1 MNKYIKPEY
10 NILVLQSNDVITTSD
25 FEINQDN
32 DNNKV
37 DYIINPGSI
46 FGF

>member
-10 NILVLQSNDVITTSD
+10 NILVLQANDVITTSG

-32 DNNKV
+32 NNNKV

>member
-10 NILVLQSNDVITTSD
+10 DISMLQAADVITASG
-25 FEINQDN
+25 FEINEDTAK
-32 DNNKV
+32 DKV
-37 DYIINPGSI
+37 NYVINPGSI

>member
-10 NILVLQSNDVITTSD
+10 NILVLQANDIITTSG
-25 FEINQDN
+25 FEISQDN
-32 DNNKV
+32 GNNKV
-37 DYIINPGSI
+37 DYIITPDSI

>member
-10 NILVLQSNDVITTSD
+10 DISMLQANDIITTSG
-25 FEINQDN
+25 FEVNEDTAK
-32 DNNKV
+32 NKV
-37 DYIINPGSI
+37 DYVINPGSI

>member
-10 NILVLQSNDVITTSD
+10 DISMLQANDVITTSG
-25 FEINQDN
+25 FEINEDN
-32 DNNKV
+32 ENDKV
-37 DYIINPGSI
+37 DYVINPGSI

>member
-10 NILVLQSNDVITTSD
+10 DILVLQANDVITTSG

-32 DNNKV
+32 DKI
-37 DYIINPGSI
+37 DYVINPGSI